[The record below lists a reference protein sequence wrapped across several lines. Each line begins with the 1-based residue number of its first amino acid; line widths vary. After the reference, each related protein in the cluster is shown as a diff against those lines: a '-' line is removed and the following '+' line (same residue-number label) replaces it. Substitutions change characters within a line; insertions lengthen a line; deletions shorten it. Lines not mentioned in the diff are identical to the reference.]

1 MRKFSIGLLVL
12 MISGCAISPET
23 VKNYQESNK
32 FDSIKHKTDSGDKL
46 SVDDLRER
54 YFRETG
60 MKLPDQVTTYCSLD
74 DACYYNLYAQAY
86 DLLLSDYRRK
96 QQTKQYLQAKEQKIK
111 NEQCDADAECSRK
124 RKVSQLGGQL
134 SQLYFYVVN
143 TNPYLR
149 SEFDM
154 AFRAVCEHAANLQVA
169 GVPREDVLNNIRDKP
184 GIDPDTRWQIVNAAS
199 ICWEISKN
207 GGNWKEALR

>member
-1 MRKFSIGLLVL
+1 MRKIFIGLLALTV
-12 MISGCAISPET
+12 SGCSISPET
-23 VKNYQESNK
+23 VRSYQENNK
-32 FDSIKHKTDSGDKL
+32 FDSIKHKTESGNKL
-46 SVDDLRER
+46 SVGDLRER

-60 MKLPDQVTTYCSLD
+60 MKLPDQVTLSCSLD
-74 DACYYNLYAQAY
+74 DACYYNIYAQAY
-86 DLLLSDYRRK
+86 DSLLQDYERK

-111 NEQCDADAECSRK
+111 NEQCDADIECSRK

-134 SQLYFYVVN
+134 RQLYTYVVN

-154 AFRAVCEHAANLQVA
+154 AFRTVCDNAANLQVA
-169 GVPREDVLNNIRDKP
+169 GVPRESVLNDIRDKP
-184 GIDPDTRWQIVNAAS
+184 GIDPDTREQIVNAAS
-199 ICWEISKN
+199 ICWEISHN